1 MQNQA
6 QSIYIQYVKT
16 NFGELLLADFEGN
29 LCVCDWQF
37 RKMRASIDQK
47 IQKYCNAT
55 YLERET
61 PLHIEV
67 KKQLNEYFDK
77 QRTTF
82 DLPLLLIGTDFQ
94 KEVWENLQKI
104 PYGQTDSYMG
114 LAKKMQN
121 TLAIRAIASA
131 NGANTLAIIIP
142 CHRIIGS
149 NGDLVG
155 YAGGLSTKKKLLQ
168 LENNSQTNLFE

>member
-1 MQNQA
+1 
-6 QSIYIQYVKT
+6 
-16 NFGELLLADFEGN
+16 
-29 LCVCDWQF
+29 
-37 RKMRASIDQK
+37 
-47 IQKYCNAT
+47 
-55 YLERET
+55 
-61 PLHIEV
+61 
-67 KKQLNEYFDK
+67 
-77 QRTTF
+77 
-82 DLPLLLIGTDFQ
+82 
-94 KEVWENLQKI
+94 VWENLQKI

-114 LAKKMQN
+114 LAKKMKN

>member
-1 MQNQA
+1 MSNKTQL
-6 QSIYIQYVKT
+6 IYIQYIKT
-16 NFGELLLADFEGN
+16 IFGELLLADFEGN

-37 RKMRASIDQK
+37 RKMRVSIDQK
-47 IQKYCNAT
+47 IQKYCQAT
-55 YLERET
+55 YVERET
-61 PLHIEV
+61 TLHIEV
-67 KKQLNEYFDK
+67 KKQLNEYFNK
-77 QRTTF
+77 QRTVF

-94 KEVWENLQKI
+94 KEVWRNLQKI

-121 TLAIRAIASA
+121 TSAIRAIASA

-155 YAGGLSTKKKLLQ
+155 YAGGLSIKKKLLQ
-168 LENNSQTNLFE
+168 LENNLQINLFK